1 MEITCNLLKAR
12 EKSHVQG
19 TFGFASHWLKNSCE
33 IIKVIA
39 RRGNRSHTITFDS
52 HLKSTAYVNPLTAE
66 LALRALIDFTLSNAR
81 RFYSS
86 RGNPLA
92 GKRPDVIAR
101 ALIFPGAIKPYF
113 PVYLAIHP
121 AQSQG
126 RVLTLYNCPFLSGY
140 LANLVMVSVYRRI
153 LLSLNN

>member
-39 RRGNRSHTITFDS
+39 RRGNRNHTITFDS

-92 GKRPDVIAR
+92 GKGLRPDVIAR
-101 ALIFPGAIKPYF
+101 ALILPGASLVNP
-113 PVYLAIHP
+113 
-121 AQSQG
+121 SQ
-126 RVLTLYNCPFLSGY
+126 YQ
-140 LANLVMVSVYRRI
+140 
-153 LLSLNN
+153 